1 MTTTTSTAPGYP
13 LDDWALEA
21 AINAG
26 NAQWVAQVI
35 AAGADLS
42 RRTTEP
48 SGRCLLPGTTP
59 LGLAIGNV
67 EIVRMLLD
75 AGAPVNQVAVR
86 WGGTALHMAVVQSIG
101 DGTIELLLK
110 AGADPLL
117 TDAKGRRPIDYLTW
131 AVAEHL
137 SDGDKELVRVATR
150 FAIDTAKANGQ
161 KRPKRPQRR

>member
-1 MTTTTSTAPGYP
+1 MTTSTACGYP
-13 LDDWALEA
+13 LHQLILEA

-48 SGRCLLPGTTP
+48 SGRCMHPGTTP

-75 AGAPVNQVAVR
+75 AGAPVDQVAVR
-86 WGGTALHMAVVQSIG
+86 WGGTELPMAVVQSID
-101 DGTIELLLK
+101 DGTVGLLLK
-110 AGADPLL
+110 CGANLFL
-117 TDAKGRRPIDYLTW
+117 TDAKG
-131 AVAEHL
+131 
-137 SDGDKELVRVATR
+137 GVRST
-150 FAIDTAKANGQ
+150 T
-161 KRPKRPQRR
+161 